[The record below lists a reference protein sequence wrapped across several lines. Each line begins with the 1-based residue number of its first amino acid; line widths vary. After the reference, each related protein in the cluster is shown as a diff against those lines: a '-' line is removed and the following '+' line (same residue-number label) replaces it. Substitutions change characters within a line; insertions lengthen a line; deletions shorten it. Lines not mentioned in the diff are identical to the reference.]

1 MSCSENTLLK
11 GVKDKQKELD
21 TLLEQG
27 KDGLASMQSK
37 VNELKVD
44 LSSFVPVIPEV
55 PSLQGDLLKLGNIA
69 SAAGLATKIA
79 ELKTAFGGAVS
90 DLDAKLASLGL
101 DSFPPSINAA
111 DICSALPNVE
121 TIDGVAT
128 EVPAESKIPEKEPEK
143 PVAKEVILTD
153 LEELNRTVL
162 NVALKEN
169 VGLQIRK
176 AANELNPNVRRK
188 LKQGI
193 RNRYF
198 DLTWPELFIEAA
210 NAGGGNFDDLYWTD
224 YPEAVLR
231 ELQSQL
237 SAEHPLGWNFQGFSL
252 ETAYNTTKTLLPKYA
267 EAEDF
272 ATASAQSVARRM
284 KKVTTSG

>member
-1 MSCSENTLLK
+1 MSCSENALLK

-27 KDGLASMQSK
+27 KDGLSSMTSK
-37 VNELKVD
+37 VNELKAD
-44 LSSFVPVIPEV
+44 LSSFVPVLPEV
-55 PSLQGDLLKLGNIA
+55 PSLQGDLLKLGDIT

-79 ELKTAFGGAVS
+79 ELKTSFGGVVS

-101 DSFPPSINAA
+101 NSFPPSINAA

-162 NVALKEN
+162 NVALKAN
-169 VGLQIRK
+169 AGPQIRK
-176 AANELNPNVRRK
+176 AADALNPDVRKK

-198 DLTWPELFIEAA
+198 TLTWSEFFIEVA
-210 NAGGGNFDDLYWTD
+210 NAGGGNYDDLYWTD
-224 YPEAVLR
+224 YPEAVLK

-237 SAEHPLGWNFQGFSL
+237 SAEHPLGWDFTAVKL
-252 ETAYNTTKTLLPKYA
+252 EKAYDTTKTLLPKYA

-272 ATASAQSVARRM
+272 ATACAQAVARRM
-284 KKVTTSG
+284 KKVG